1 MAIIFISSE
10 LPEII
15 GMSDRVLTFYK
26 GEVSMEIDSQDP
38 FLEEKIGCGI
48 MGVSFADQG
57 KEGRC

>member
-1 MAIIFISSE
+1 
-10 LPEII
+10 
-15 GMSDRVLTFYK
+15 MSDRVLTFYK